1 MYFVCIDYV
10 SVCCVPEVSTSD
22 DSTIGAERMNDMPA
36 APDEQNANWLK

>member
-1 MYFVCIDYV
+1 MYYVCMDCV

-22 DSTIGAERMNDMPA
+22 DSTIGAKRMDDVLA